1 MEDHDMLLLSRLLT
15 VGLLLITALSCENT
29 RLVTSWKDPGTS
41 QLNFHKV
48 LVLVLTRDESVRRA
62 GEDTLCS
69 AITRAQCV
77 PSYTIFPSADLR
89 AQEATA
95 NATVKELGFD
105 GAVVMRVVDKAQ
117 QTSWVPGGYPGPYSS
132 FYGYWGYGYG
142 VAYSPGYLATA
153 TLVRMETNIYS
164 VVQDQ
169 LVWSGMSDTFN
180 PTGPRDVMLGI
191 IRVVGEQLRKEGMI
205 Q

>member
-1 MEDHDMLLLSRLLT
+1 MLLLSRLLT

-41 QLNFHKV
+41 QLNFHKI
-48 LVLVLTRDESVRRA
+48 LVLVLTKDDLVRRV

-69 AITRAQCV
+69 QITRAQCV
-77 PSYTIFPSADLR
+77 PSYTIFPSEDLR
-89 AQEATA
+89 SQEAIA
-95 NATVKELGFD
+95 QAKVKELGFD
-105 GAVVMRVVDKAQ
+105 GAVVMRMVDKTQ

-142 VAYSPGYLATA
+142 VAYSPGYLVTA
-153 TLVRMETNIYS
+153 TIVRMETNIYS
-164 VVQDQ
+164 VVQDK
-169 LVWSGMSDTFN
+169 LVWSGLSETFN
-180 PTGPRDVMLGI
+180 PSGPRDEMTGI

-205 Q
+205 L